1 MSLRFKSYEIFQLG
15 RLERLRLVLFWH
27 FCDKSDDSPFFCNAI
42 YFNKDGSTQKKPRR
56 TKKSKSKEVQAD
68 IIEDKAEISTAQELF
83 ANPKEELANLVFDKC
98 CEYLVVSGSV
108 WNKRWLREEIF
119 WDLNFLNQIR
129 IILMS
134 VCSFLTISLL
144 SSKFS

>member
-1 MSLRFKSYEIFQLG
+1 MSLWLKSYEIFQLG

-27 FCDKSDDSPFFCNAI
+27 FCDKSDDSPFFCDAI

-56 TKKSKSKEVQAD
+56 SKKNKSKEVQAE

-108 WNKRWLREEIF
+108 WNQRWLKEGFF
-119 WDLNFLNQIR
+119 WDPYFQTKLRPFLPSRFALEN
-129 IILMS
+129 L
-134 VCSFLTISLL
+134 LTD
-144 SSKFS
+144 F